1 MQQQLEFKEESY
13 KASLDSLKDEI
24 KEGKDVE
31 IKKIQIEMLEI
42 KERKD

>member
-1 MQQQLEFKEESY
+1 
-13 KASLDSLKDEI
+13 LKDEI